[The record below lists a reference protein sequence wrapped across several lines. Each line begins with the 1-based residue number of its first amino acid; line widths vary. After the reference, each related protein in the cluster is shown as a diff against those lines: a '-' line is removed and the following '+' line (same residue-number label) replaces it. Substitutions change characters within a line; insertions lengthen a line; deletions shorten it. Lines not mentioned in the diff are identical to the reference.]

1 MMTPRRLSTE
11 IRKPGQKHYR
21 WNARMTRKI
30 RVFVRVYALSWLG
43 KCVFHLK
50 HVFFFEI
57 LQELARP
64 ILTLS

>member
-1 MMTPRRLSTE
+1 
-11 IRKPGQKHYR
+11 
-21 WNARMTRKI
+21 MTRKI
-30 RVFVRVYALSWLG
+30 RVLRVYALSWLG